1 MISKVHNSTSLF
13 EWSEIIRHPD
23 MIALNAAL
31 WMDINEYQA
40 ILRVAIWLTLLH
52 FVLL

>member
-1 MISKVHNSTSLF
+1 MVSKAQWL
-13 EWSEIIRHPD
+13 EWSEIIGHSD
-23 MIALNAAL
+23 MIALNADL

-52 FVLL
+52 LVFL